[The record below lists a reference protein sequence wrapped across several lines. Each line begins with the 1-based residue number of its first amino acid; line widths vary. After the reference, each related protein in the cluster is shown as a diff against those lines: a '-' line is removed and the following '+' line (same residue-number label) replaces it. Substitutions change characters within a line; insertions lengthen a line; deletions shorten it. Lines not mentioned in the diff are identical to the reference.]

1 MVHFYIFKMYLF
13 HIGLYWI
20 LRLFMEHKHAPFFPL
35 KSLVSSL
42 PLNHAH
48 CMPRPPTCEG
58 GVLAEP

>member
-1 MVHFYIFKMYLF
+1 MYLF